1 MNNSREDRIL
11 VSHVGSLVRPPAM
24 VEFLQKIDRKEPYDA
39 QAFDICRRNSIEEA
53 VRLQADAGVDIVSDG
68 EYGKALNWAFYVQMR
83 LAGIER
89 RPLSADEAKNPL
101 NTVVGGRDREA
112 FPEFYGEYDARM
124 IRAGT
129 VRPIVTGP
137 ISYSGHAELQRDI
150 GNLQAALAKVKGV
163 EGFLPV
169 VAPASALPNV
179 KDEHY
184 GDEEKLL
191 FALANALRT
200 EYRAIIDAGLYL
212 QVDDAFLPYMY
223 EKLVPPM
230 TLSQYRAW
238 CDLRIAALNR
248 ALEGIPPERSR
259 YHICWGSWNGPH
271 MFDVPLKDILD
282 IVLKVNVGAYSF
294 EAANP
299 RHEHEWQVWKTAKLP
314 TGRAIMPGVVTHST
328 NIVEHPEL
336 VSERLQR
343 FASCVGR
350 ENVIAGTDCGFSQSP
365 LGARV
370 HRTIMWAKLKV
381 LAEGAQLASRA
392 LWTNTPRGRPIAAS

>member
-1 MNNSREDRIL
+1 MRVENRIP
-11 VSHVGSLVRPPAM
+11 VSHVGSLVRPPALI
-24 VEFLQKIDRKEPYDA
+24 EYLQKIENKEPYDKA
-39 QAFDICRRNSIEEA
+39 AFDSCLNASIAEA
-53 VRLQADAGVDIVSDG
+53 VRMQAEVGVDLVSDG
-68 EYGKALNWAFYVQMR
+68 EYGKALNWAFYVQTR
-83 LAGIER
+83 LTGIDR
-89 RPLSADEAKNPL
+89 RPLTPAEERDPMNL
-101 NTVVGGRDREA
+101 VLGGRDREA
-112 FPEFYGEYDARM
+112 FPEFYAEYDRRM
-124 IRAGT
+124 
-129 VRPIVTGP
+129 VRSGSVHPVVTGP
-137 ISYSGHAELQRDI
+137 ITYGGHAELNRDI
-150 GNLQAALAKVKGV
+150 SNLKAALGKVNVIG
-163 EGFLPV
+163 GFLPV

-184 GDEEKLL
+184 GSEEKLL
-191 FALANALRT
+191 FALADALRT

-230 TLSQYRAW
+230 TLAQYRQW
-238 CDLRIAALNR
+238 CELRIAALNR
-248 ALEGIPPERSR
+248 ALEGIPLEKSR

-299 RHEHEWQVWKTAKLP
+299 RHEHEWQVWKSIKLAP
-314 TGRAIMPGVVTHST
+314 GKALMPGVVTHST

-343 FASCVGR
+343 FACCIGP
-350 ENVIAGTDCGFSQSP
+350 EHVIAGTDCGFSQSP

-370 HRTIMWAKLKV
+370 HRTIMWAKLKA
-381 LAEGAQLASRA
+381 LAEGARLASHV
-392 LWTNTPRGRPIAAS
+392 LWGHRSAA

>member
-1 MNNSREDRIL
+1 MSIENRIP
-11 VSHVGSLVRPPAM
+11 VSHVGSLVRPPAL
-24 VEFLQKIDRKEPYDA
+24 VEFLQKIDKKEPYDKA
-39 QAFDICRRNSIEEA
+39 AFDACLKESIA
-53 VRLQADAGVDIVSDG
+53 DTVKRQADAGVDIVSDG

-83 LAGIER
+83 LSGIER
-89 RPLSADEAKNPL
+89 RPMTPEVAKNVMNQVL
-101 NTVVGGRDREA
+101 GGRDREA
-112 FPEFYGEYDARM
+112 FPEFYAEYDARV
-124 IRAGT
+124 
-129 VRPIVTGP
+129 VRTGGSYPVITSPIT
-137 ISYSGHAELQRDI
+137 YTGHAELNRDI
-150 GNLQAALAKVKGV
+150 ANLKAGLAKVKV
-163 EGFLPV
+163 EGGFLPV

-179 KDEHY
+179 TDEY
-184 GDEEKLL
+184 YRDDEKFL
-191 FALANALRT
+191 FALADALRT

-230 TLSQYRAW
+230 TLSQYRDW
-238 CDLRIAALNR
+238 CELRIAALNR
-248 ALEGIPPERSR
+248 ALEGIPPEKSR

-271 MFDVPLKDILD
+271 MFDVPFKDIAD

-299 RHEHEWQVWKTAKLP
+299 RHEHEWAMWKNVKLP
-314 TGRAIMPGVVTHST
+314 PGKKLMPGVVTHST

-370 HRTIMWAKLKV
+370 HRSIMWAKLKA
-381 LAEGAQLASRA
+381 LSDGAQLATQA
-392 LWTNTPRGRPIAAS
+392 LWGRRSAA